1 MPRRRPLG
9 DIPVNCAPCTELS
22 NDTKQRLL
30 GRALAGQSGDE
41 IATAESLPK
50 STVNT
55 SLQNAITRGTTAN
68 KPRSG
73 QPKKY
78 TDQDERRVL
87 RYARYHPKWTY
98 SDLTKHTGLDLHP
111 HTFRAILQKHGIIN
125 WRCKRRPYITASHA
139 RQRLAWARQNRNTD
153 WLRVLF
159 SDECS
164 VERGA
169 GKKQAW
175 AFGYPSEKWD
185 YNKLQTYNKGKGVTV
200 MVWAAIGDSVER
212 SELVVMER
220 DETSPRG
227 GYSATSYVA
236 TLEQGLL
243 PIYDGQTY
251 MHDNAPVHTA
261 RSTTSWLANWGI
273 YVLPNWPPYSPDLN
287 PIEHLWYHLKQMLYE
302 LLPHLDD
309 IEGIEQQRQ
318 AIVNTLPE
326 AWRRIRSDIVKVVLD
341 SMLRRIQA
349 VIDAQGWQTKY

>member
-9 DIPVNCAPCTELS
+9 DIPVNRAPCTELS

-41 IATAESLPK
+41 IATAESLLK

-73 QPKKY
+73 QPKKN

-111 HTFRAILQKHGIIN
+111 YTFRAILQKHSIIN
-125 WRCKRRPYITASHA
+125 WRCKRRPYLTASHA

-159 SDECS
+159 SNECL

-169 GKKQAW
+169 GKKQA
-175 AFGYPSEKWD
+175 
-185 YNKLQTYNKGKGVTV
+185 
-200 MVWAAIGDSVER
+200 
-212 SELVVMER
+212 
-220 DETSPRG
+220 
-227 GYSATSYVA
+227 
-236 TLEQGLL
+236 
-243 PIYDGQTY
+243 
-251 MHDNAPVHTA
+251 
-261 RSTTSWLANWGI
+261 
-273 YVLPNWPPYSPDLN
+273 
-287 PIEHLWYHLKQMLYE
+287 
-302 LLPHLDD
+302 
-309 IEGIEQQRQ
+309 
-318 AIVNTLPE
+318 
-326 AWRRIRSDIVKVVLD
+326 
-341 SMLRRIQA
+341 
-349 VIDAQGWQTKY
+349 